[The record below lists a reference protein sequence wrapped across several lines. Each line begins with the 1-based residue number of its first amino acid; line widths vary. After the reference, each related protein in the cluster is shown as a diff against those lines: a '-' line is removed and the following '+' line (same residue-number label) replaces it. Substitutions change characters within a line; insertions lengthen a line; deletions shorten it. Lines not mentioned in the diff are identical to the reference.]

1 MTLTNPNRFST
12 AGTSGTLGH
21 ITDAVDFPHTGLI
34 KSLSLGMRGNYA
46 IKTTNGFNITQA
58 GSGNV
63 IQVTS
68 GFVFANGQLF
78 QCDAKNFADSVFTT
92 SPANV
97 SHLLVADVAE
107 AQADRLK
114 IIPHGAN
121 TANRIPDY
129 ADGNDVII
137 AVITYTTG
145 FGSMTVQYLTTDKTS
160 NALSVGYNNSG
171 YDQTLSIVGA
181 SGKTTLLSEENQV
194 VVKLNGTGSSNNFTV
209 TDSADQTQFAVKGD
223 GTLETDLTA
232 SRALVTDSS
241 KNITASSVTS
251 TELALLSGAAFGIGN
266 NNILRANANV
276 VDNDFLRVDGTQ
288 IEGRSASELASDIG
302 ALTGTFGIANNNI
315 LQANANLADDDF
327 LRVDG
332 TQIEGR
338 TAAQTLSDIAA
349 MPLAGGT
356 FTGAVTVNTG
366 QTFTTPRLPT
376 VSVVALTTLTEAT
389 HAGRYLICAGNVTLP
404 ATSSAGEHY
413 TILNTTSGNIT
424 VARNGNNINNAAS
437 DITVGTFNGVTCIAI
452 GSNNWIALGV

>member
-12 AGTSGTLGH
+12 TGTSGTLGH

-46 IKTTNGFNITQA
+46 VKTTNGFNITQA

-68 GFVFANGQLF
+68 GFVFADGQLF

-181 SGKTTLLSEENQV
+181 SGSTTLTSEENEV
-194 VVKLNGTGSSNNFTV
+194 IVKLNNTGASNLFKV

-232 SRALVTDSS
+232 SRTLVTDSS

-288 IEGRSASELASDIG
+288 IEGR
-302 ALTGTFGIANNNI
+302 
-315 LQANANLADDDF
+315 
-327 LRVDG
+327 
-332 TQIEGR
+332 

-356 FTGAVTVNTG
+356 FTGAVTVDTG

-376 VSVVALTTLTEAT
+376 VSVSASTTLTEAT

-413 TILNTTSGNIT
+413 TILNTTGGNIT
-424 VARNGNNINNAAS
+424 VGRNGNNINNAAS
-437 DITVGTFNGVTCIAI
+437 DATVATFNGVTCIAI

>member
-12 AGTSGTLGH
+12 TGTSGTLGH
-21 ITDAVDFPHTGLI
+21 ITDAVAFPHTGLI

-46 IKTTNGFNITQA
+46 VKTTNGFNITQA

-68 GFVFANGQLF
+68 GFVFADGQLF

-181 SGKTTLLSEENQV
+181 SGSTTLTSEENEV
-194 VVKLNGTGSSNNFTV
+194 IVKLNNTGASNLFKV

-288 IEGRSASELASDIG
+288 IEGR
-302 ALTGTFGIANNNI
+302 
-315 LQANANLADDDF
+315 
-327 LRVDG
+327 
-332 TQIEGR
+332 

-356 FTGAVTVNTG
+356 FTGAVTVDTG

-376 VSVVALTTLTEAT
+376 VSVSASTTLTEAT

-413 TILNTTSGNIT
+413 TILNTTGGNIT
-424 VARNGNNINNAAS
+424 VGRNGNNINNAAS
-437 DITVGTFNGVTCIAI
+437 DATVATFNGVTCIAI

>member
-46 IKTTNGFNITQA
+46 VKTTNGFNITQA

-68 GFVFANGQLF
+68 GFVFANGNLVP
-78 QCDAKNFADSVFTT
+78 CDAKNFDSSLFTT

-97 SHLLVADVAE
+97 SHLLVADVGE

-137 AVITYTTG
+137 AVITYTSG
-145 FGSMTVQYLTTDKTS
+145 FGNMTVQYLTTDKTS
-160 NALSVGYNNSG
+160 NALSIGYDSSGYTEMCKITAASGGTTVEVPTAGGDFIIDNTDADKKIVARLGTDTSATAFEVRNNSDAAKLTVLG
-171 YDQTLSIVGA
+171 TGATTIAGATTLSSIAACGSDTDKFLVSD
-181 SGKTTLLSEENQV
+181 SGVIKFRT
-194 VVKLNGTGSSNNFTV
+194 GTEV
-209 TDSADQTQFAVKGD
+209 
-223 GTLETDLTA
+223 
-232 SRALVTDSS
+232 
-241 KNITASSVTS
+241 
-251 TELALLSGAAFGIGN
+251 
-266 NNILRANANV
+266 
-276 VDNDFLRVDGTQ
+276 
-288 IEGRSASELASDIG
+288 ASDIG
-302 ALTGTFGIANNNI
+302 ALTGTLGIANNNI
-315 LQANANLADDDF
+315 LQANGNLADDDF

-338 TAAQTLSDIAA
+338 TAAQTLTDIAA

-356 FTGAVTVNTG
+356 FTGSVIVDSG
-366 QTFTTPRLPT
+366 HSLGCETFASRRLAT
-376 VSVVALTTLTEAT
+376 VSVSASTTLTEAT
-389 HAGRYLICAGNVTLP
+389 HAGKYLICNGNVTLP
-404 ATSSAGEHY
+404 TTSAIGVHF
-413 TILNTTSGNIT
+413 TILNTTGGNIT
-424 VARNGNNINNAAS
+424 VGRNGNNINNAAS
-437 DITVGTFNGVTCIAI
+437 DATVATFNGVTCIAI
-452 GSNNWIALGV
+452 GNNDWIALGV

>member
-12 AGTSGTLGH
+12 TGTSGTLGH

-46 IKTTNGFNITQA
+46 VKTTNGFNITQA
-58 GSGNV
+58 GSGKV

-68 GFVFANGQLF
+68 GFVFADVQLF

-181 SGKTTLLSEENQV
+181 SGSTTLTSEENEV
-194 VVKLNGTGSSNNFTV
+194 IVKLNNTGASNLFKV

-288 IEGRSASELASDIG
+288 IEGR
-302 ALTGTFGIANNNI
+302 
-315 LQANANLADDDF
+315 
-327 LRVDG
+327 
-332 TQIEGR
+332 

-356 FTGAVTVNTG
+356 FTGAVTVDTG

-376 VSVVALTTLTEAT
+376 VSVSASTTLTEAT

-413 TILNTTSGNIT
+413 TILNTTGGNIT
-424 VARNGNNINNAAS
+424 VGRNGNNINNAAS
-437 DITVGTFNGVTCIAI
+437 DATVATFNGVTCIAI

>member
-46 IKTTNGFNITQA
+46 VKTTNGFNITQA

-68 GFVFANGQLF
+68 GFVFADGQLF

-181 SGKTTLLSEENQV
+181 SGSTTLTSEENEV
-194 VVKLNGTGSSNNFTV
+194 IVKLNNTGASNLFKV

-288 IEGRSASELASDIG
+288 IEGR
-302 ALTGTFGIANNNI
+302 
-315 LQANANLADDDF
+315 
-327 LRVDG
+327 
-332 TQIEGR
+332 

-356 FTGAVTVNTG
+356 FTGAVTVDTG

-376 VSVVALTTLTEAT
+376 VSVSASTTLTEAT

-413 TILNTTSGNIT
+413 TILNTTGGNIT
-424 VARNGNNINNAAS
+424 VGRNGNNINNAAS
-437 DITVGTFNGVTCIAI
+437 DATVATFNGVTCIAI

>member
-12 AGTSGTLGH
+12 TGTSGTLGH

-46 IKTTNGFNITQA
+46 VKTTNGFNITQA

-68 GFVFANGQLF
+68 GFVFADGQLF

-181 SGKTTLLSEENQV
+181 SGSTTLTQEENEV
-194 VVKLNGTGSSNNFTV
+194 IVKLNNTGAANLLKV

-288 IEGRSASELASDIG
+288 IEGR
-302 ALTGTFGIANNNI
+302 
-315 LQANANLADDDF
+315 
-327 LRVDG
+327 
-332 TQIEGR
+332 
-338 TAAQTLSDIAA
+338 TAAETLSDIAA

-366 QTFTTPRLPT
+366 QTFRTPRLPT
-376 VSVVALTTLTEAT
+376 VSVSASTTLTEAT
-389 HAGRYLICAGNVTLP
+389 HAGAYLICAGNVTLP

-413 TILNTTSGNIT
+413 TILNTTGGNIT
-424 VARNGNNINNAAS
+424 VGRNGNNINGAGS
-437 DITVGTFNGVTCIAI
+437 DATVATFNGVTCIAI

>member
-12 AGTSGTLGH
+12 SGTSGTLGH
-21 ITDAVDFPHTGLI
+21 ITDAVDFPHSGLI

-46 IKTTNGFNITQA
+46 VKTTNGFNITQA

-78 QCDAKNFADSVFTT
+78 QCDGKDFADSVFTT

-114 IIPHGAN
+114 IIPHGSN

-160 NALSVGYNNSG
+160 NALSIGYNNSG

-181 SGKTTLLSEENQV
+181 SGRTTLTSEENEV
-194 VVKLNGTGSSNNFTV
+194 KLKLNGATASNLFKV

-251 TELALLSGAAFGIGN
+251 TELALLSGAAYGIGN

-288 IEGRSASELASDIG
+288 IEGR
-302 ALTGTFGIANNNI
+302 
-315 LQANANLADDDF
+315 
-327 LRVDG
+327 
-332 TQIEGR
+332 
-338 TAAQTLSDIAA
+338 TAAETLSDIAA

-356 FTGAVTVNTG
+356 FTGAVTVDTG
-366 QTFTTPRLPT
+366 QTFSTPRLPT
-376 VSVVALTTLTEAT
+376 VSVSASTTLTEAT
-389 HAGRYLICAGNVTLP
+389 HAGAYLICSGNVNLP
-404 ATSSAGEHY
+404 ATSSLGEHY
-413 TILNTTSGNIT
+413 TILNTTGGNIT
-424 VARNGNNINNAAS
+424 VSPSVSTNINGGSNGAS
-437 DITVGTFNGVTCIAI
+437 ITVATFNGVTCIAI